1 MNPSVIGNTIAF
13 GLENLSA
20 VLFLVALVCAA
31 VGRRRPAT
39 DRFLAWLLL
48 LPVGLGG
55 LWSGFFHI
63 FYPALAARFIG
74 WQDSPFQFEVG
85 VADLAIGVA
94 GCAAFGADLGF
105 KAATVLVNAIF
116 LLGDAAGHVRQ
127 MLAADNFAPGNAGPV
142 FYLDVILPLATI
154 ILLVASARD
163 REPVRPPRTK
173 RFRSF

>member
-39 DRFLAWLLL
+39 DRL
-48 LPVGLGG
+48 
-55 LWSGFFHI
+55 
-63 FYPALAARFIG
+63 LAARFIG